1 MASAAQ
7 ARPCA
12 EDVFYKW
19 FSLEQEVGVRLGP
32 EVRRLV
38 ELTSHLLRTNPIATC
53 MKVYSTTTPAF
64 QEACECWLVASVRT
78 VEPDAQLTIEH
89 FEEIS
94 GGSDFQSEAFRE
106 HNVQKNRRL
115 VSWIRANDGDLIL
128 VTDSDIIYVQP
139 FLRRLSEELGEADIA
154 LADEGPA
161 GGYNIG
167 QMVIRCSEAVA
178 EFFERVGDELR
189 KGAWDQEAVNRLLA
203 GSGIAHRKLSRLFP
217 NTAIWRE
224 LPEASRGEIFSFHA
238 TGTLPQPG
246 KSSMERKQDLMDD
259 VVRYLA
265 ALGSHEVFRAQP
277 A

>member
-1 MASAAQ
+1 
-7 ARPCA
+7 
-12 EDVFYKW
+12 
-19 FSLEQEVGVRLGP
+19 
-32 EVRRLV
+32 
-38 ELTSHLLRTNPIATC
+38 

-64 QEACECWLVASVRT
+64 IEACERWLKASVRA
-78 VEPDAQLTIEH
+78 VEPDAQLVIEH

-106 HNVQKNRRL
+106 HNVEKNRRL

-139 FLRRLSEELGEADIA
+139 FVQRLSEELGDADIA

-167 QMVIRCSEAVA
+167 QMVIRCSDAAA
-178 EFFERVGDELR
+178 EFFVRVGDELK
-189 KGAWDQEAVNRLLA
+189 KGACDQEVVNRFLFA
-203 GSGIAHRKLSRLFP
+203 GSGIAHRKRSPLFA
-217 NTAIWRE
+217 NTAIWND
-224 LPEASRGEIFSFHA
+224 LSEARRGEIFSFHA

-246 KSSMERKQDLMDD
+246 RSSMERKQELMDG
-259 VVRYLA
+259 VVRYLM
-265 ALGSHEVFRAQP
+265 ALGSHDIFRAEP